1 MKKEAWIVTL
11 DEVFYYK
18 NFLHGGKDSGWEF
31 TPYIECAYQFPT
43 EAAAKATLE
52 GLTSGGDFKDSRG
65 HVTPTTS
72 FGMRKMTRKDYN
84 EIKKRKET
92 KTYFRTNEVLNTSEE
107 MVA

>member
-18 NFLHGGKDSGWEF
+18 EFHMKMKDSGWEF

-52 GLTSGGDFKDSRG
+52 GVTSGGDFKDTRG
-65 HVTPTTS
+65 HVTPKTA

-84 EIKKRKET
+84 EIKRRQNA
-92 KTYFRTNEVLNTSEE
+92 KTYFRASEQG
-107 MVA
+107 VA

>member
-18 NFLHGGKDSGWEF
+18 EFHHDCHGGGWEF
-31 TPYIECAYQFPT
+31 TPYIDQAYQFPT

-52 GLTSGGDFKDSRG
+52 GVTSGGDFKDSRG
-65 HVTPTTS
+65 HVTPTTA

-84 EIKKRKET
+84 EIKKRQGAKTFFRKKEQG
-92 KTYFRTNEVLNTSEE
+92 
-107 MVA
+107 AAA